1 MRSFSRNGTP
11 RKGPSGSAR
20 EAASARAFSKRGMM
34 TAFSS
39 GLVRSMRAIA
49 ASTSKTGLAV
59 PRRTSSACAVASSQ
73 VRSSLMRGPYDIP
86 RSAYKETLEIAGR
99 EPRVGVTPRA
109 LECGADPGG
118 VRHLLLRP
126 QALGEAE
133 ERAGV
138 ARVALQVGAEDRLR
152 LGRPAG
158 AQERPAERLAHRVVP
173 VGRLVVVEPVLHLD
187 RAPPGHDGTRPVAPR
202 LRQARIEDRRG
213 ELEDVGAAAVT
224 EHRVGG
230 ERAARRLERLA
241 LGARLAPLAGRCEGD
256 AAREVPQTRRD
267 GQDPVG

>member
-34 TAFSS
+34 TAFSW
-39 GLVRSMRAIA
+39 GLVRSMRRIA
-49 ASTSKTGLAV
+49 ASTSSAGLAF
-59 PRRTSSACAVASSQ
+59 PRRTSSACALASSRA
-73 VRSSLMRGPYDIP
+73 RSSLMRGPYAIP
-86 RSAYKETLEIAGR
+86 RSAYKERTGEGLGIAAG
-99 EPRVGVTPRA
+99 ELRVGVPPRA
-109 LECGADPGG
+109 LECSPDPGG
-118 VRHLLLRP
+118 VRRLLLCP

-133 ERAGV
+133 ERARI
-138 ARVALQVGAEDRLR
+138 ARVTLEIGAEDGLRLR
-152 LGRPAG
+152 GPAG

-173 VGRLVVVEPVLHLD
+173 VGRLVVVEPVLHLH

-202 LRQARIEDRRG
+202 LRQARIEHRGG

-230 ERAARRLERLA
+230 ERAAPRPERLPP
-241 LGARLAPLAGRCEGD
+241 GARPRPPAGPPGGAAPRESPP
-256 AAREVPQTRRD
+256 ARPD
-267 GQDPVG
+267 G